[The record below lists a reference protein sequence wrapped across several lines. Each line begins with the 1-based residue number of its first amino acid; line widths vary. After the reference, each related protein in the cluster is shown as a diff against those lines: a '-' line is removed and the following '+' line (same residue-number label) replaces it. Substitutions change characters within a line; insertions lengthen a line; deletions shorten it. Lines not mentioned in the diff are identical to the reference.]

1 MPTEQSNFLIP
12 RSAKPLILL
21 YQRRNKTIIFSL
33 SMNTKNSFYRTPVKQ
48 SKLSV
53 ARPYKPVSP
62 FQFFFFLSSFLSKI
76 FKKQTFFFAAKL
88 KYEPGTEIDPFLL
101 SETVLSQ
108 SNTLLKV
115 WSFVLLNFNRKSV
128 KAMRYFF
135 HYFFLEFS
143 KKRLPEVSKFFSSI
157 KELML
162 LKRVKGFFWGQK
174 GKIAWKALSRKQNTL
189 LLFGSYSKVN
199 YNLVASGTDYTYCS
213 VTGTVFFKSNIF
225 Y

>member
-1 MPTEQSNFLIP
+1 M
-12 RSAKPLILL
+12 L
-21 YQRRNKTIIFSL
+21 YRRHNKTVIFYL
-33 SMNTKNSFYRTPVKQ
+33 LKNTKDFFYQPRIKQ
-48 SKLSV
+48 TKLSIV
-53 ARPYKPVSP
+53 KPYKPVSP
-62 FQFFFFLSSFLSKI
+62 FQFFFFLSLFLSKI

-88 KYEPGTEIDPFLL
+88 KYNPGTKIDPFLL

-108 SNTLLKV
+108 SNTLLKI

-143 KKRLPEVSKFFSSI
+143 KKKLPEISKFFSSI

-162 LKRVKGFFWGQK
+162 LKRLQGFFWGQK

-199 YNLVASGTDYTYCS
+199 YNLATSGTDYTYCS
-213 VTGTVFFKSNIF
+213 ITGTVFFKSNIF